1 MKLQLKVPDMTCG
14 GCVSTITNAIKTV
27 DANASI
33 HGDPKT
39 KIVLVE
45 TESPEV
51 AIKSAITA
59 AGYQVN

>member
-1 MKLQLKVPDMTCG
+1 MKLQLNVPAITCG
-14 GCVSTITNAIKTV
+14 ECIRNITYAIKTV

-33 HGDPKT
+33 LGDPKT

-45 TESPEV
+45 TQSPEV

-59 AGYQVN
+59 AGYPVD